1 MKFES
6 NTPGQVPGLPL
17 LHSSADKALDFG
29 AQGGRAPYNGGIIQ
43 DHYPL
48 YTAPIIDISIIQ
60 HGSRDIIFIQPR
72 DDIDPPLVWVVIEA
86 DTTNLSTVHTT
97 CCCCSVPTALFLYLY
112 FKHLKLIWHFF
123 SLVADIFVGI
133 SKTKR

>member
-1 MKFES
+1 M
-6 NTPGQVPGLPL
+6 PGLPL

-29 AQGGRAPYNGGIIQ
+29 AQGGGSPYNGGIIQ

-112 FKHLKLIWHFF
+112 FKHLELIKGIFLPLLQTF
-123 SLVADIFVGI
+123 SLAFQRRNDKIAMA
-133 SKTKR
+133 R